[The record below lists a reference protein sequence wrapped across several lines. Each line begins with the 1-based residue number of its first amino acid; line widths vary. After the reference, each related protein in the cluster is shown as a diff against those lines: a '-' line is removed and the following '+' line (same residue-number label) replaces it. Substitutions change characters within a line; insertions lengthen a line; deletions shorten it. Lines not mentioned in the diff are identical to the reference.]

1 MAKRTRIENIF
12 SETTLVE
19 MSQFI
24 EKFNAHGTK
33 LKADFINDFD
43 NGIHNEGFKVY
54 RLLRSEIEAAGT
66 SLKNNTVWKG
76 TPFDGKALKD
86 YRAFLSI
93 EFSNRTE
100 FRKLIG
106 ERHVTDWAS
115 ALTTWKTANNGNQA
129 EPQTPPVAA
138 TWQDA
143 LDEVVSKWASDDVTL
158 EDLSEYLLSK
168 ADALDPVSITAKKR
182 KAA

>member
-1 MAKRTRIENIF
+1 MAKRTQVANIF

-24 EKFNAHGTK
+24 EKFNAHGAK
-33 LKADFINDFD
+33 LKSDFINDFD

-129 EPQTPPVAA
+129 EPQTPPVPA

-143 LDEVVSKWASDDVTL
+143 LDEVASKWVSDNVTL

-168 ADALDPVSITAKKR
+168 ADALDPVSLTAKK

>member
-1 MAKRTRIENIF
+1 MAKRTQVENIF

-24 EKFNAHGTK
+24 EKFNAHGAK
-33 LKADFINDFD
+33 LKSDFINDFD

-66 SLKNNTVWKG
+66 SLKNNKIWSG

-100 FRKLIG
+100 FRKLIE

-115 ALTTWKTANNGNQA
+115 ALTTWKTANNNQA
-129 EPQTPPVAA
+129 EPQTPPDAA
-138 TWQDA
+138 TWQSA
-143 LDEVVSKWASDDVTL
+143 LDDVASKWVSDKVTL
-158 EDLSEYLLSK
+158 DDLSEYLLAK
-168 ADALDPVSITAKKR
+168 AEALDPVSLTAKK